1 MGEGVW
7 NSGRNGGGGVQGD
20 KRWVSSP
27 KIVDK
32 DSKGLLG
39 KVMLLQKQSHFR
51 EAHFP
56 ELLICKLKIRSGTF
70 HKTITYIL
78 TS

>member
-1 MGEGVW
+1 M
-7 NSGRNGGGGVQGD
+7 
-20 KRWVSSP
+20 VSNP

-39 KVMLLQKQSHFR
+39 KVMLLQKQSQFR

-56 ELLICKLKIRSGTF
+56 ELLICKLKIRSVTF
-70 HKTITYIL
+70 HKTIT
-78 TS
+78 